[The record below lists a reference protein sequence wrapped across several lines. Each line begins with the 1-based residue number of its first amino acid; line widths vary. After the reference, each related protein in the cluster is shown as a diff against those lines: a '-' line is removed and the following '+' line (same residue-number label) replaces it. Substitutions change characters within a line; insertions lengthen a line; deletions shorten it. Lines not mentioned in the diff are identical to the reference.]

1 MSAKSYKTRSQAS
14 CSSTGSAAAKARAR
28 AEAAKTRLTYA
39 QKEVSLKMEKAQL
52 EASIELLQCEKE
64 AATAT
69 EEAEVLEAAVQSQ
82 MDEQSNGH
90 VLDDLPSLESSHRT
104 ERYVMAQ
111 SKFVKKE
118 ITEIQEPPSADKPP
132 ANTVDPPCVTHLS
145 HTDPA
150 DCGPPPETKTR
161 SKQPAYDHHL
171 PAPPLLLPHPPL
183 DNRDRNHNWTQQKP
197 RDSYHDPT
205 SDSRPSGH
213 NDGNISEFVRYF
225 ARREIVAT
233 GLLQFN
239 DKPQNYRA
247 WKRSF
252 ENTVRGLDLTA
263 SEEMDLL
270 FKWLGKESAEH
281 VEQIR
286 AIHINRPDAGL
297 KMTWE
302 RLDQCYGSAEVVEDA
317 LFKRIDNF
325 PKITN
330 RDYVKLRK
338 FSDILM
344 ELQSAKEEGD
354 LPGLSFLDSARGLNP
369 IVQKL
374 PFYLQEKWVSVGAS
388 YKREYQVSFPPFHVF
403 VDFVS
408 QEATVKNDPSFNFAT
423 HLDSAPRPEK
433 PPWKFN
439 RQREVSVHKTQVFPN
454 HSYESYG
461 DSKRTDDCDRLC
473 PVHKKPHALLK
484 CRVFCEKSIEER
496 KTFLKENNI
505 CFRCCASS
513 THFAKHCKAKV
524 QCSECGKE
532 NHNTALHPGPA
543 PWSKGTDPDVEH
555 GGEQGATLPSEITSK
570 CTQVCGENLA
580 GRSCSKI
587 CLVKVYPASHPDKAI
602 RLYAIHDEQSN
613 RSLVR
618 SEFFEV
624 FGENGPSSPYALRT
638 CAGLKE
644 TMGRRATGYVVE
656 TLEGTVHIPLP
667 SLIECNDIP
676 DNREEIPTPSAA
688 LHHPHLKNISHLIPE
703 LDPNAQIL
711 MLLGRDIIRVHKVHK
726 QISGPNNAPYAQKLD
741 LGWVIVGNVC
751 LVVVHKTI
759 TVNAFYTNTTE
770 RGRPTLFQPCPNLFN
785 IKERSCGI
793 QIPYHNTPQLSDR
806 SNCESDHLGFCVFE
820 QTKNDNQVSPSI
832 QDNAF
837 MKIMEEGMTRDANNH
852 WTAPLPFKSPR
863 QRLPNNRPQTMNRL
877 MSLIRNFDRK
887 PELRDHFITFM
898 AKIFRNGHAEI
909 APPLKENEERWYL
922 PLFGVYHPKKPKQI
936 RVVFDS
942 SAQYNGLSLND
953 VLLKGPDLNNTLLGV
968 LMRFRKEAV
977 AFTADI
983 EQMFYCFYVRE
994 EDRNFLRFLWFR
1006 DNNLCNDIIEYR
1018 MRVHVFGNSPSPAVA
1033 IFGLH
1038 QSVQCCEVDFDAD
1051 VKQFVTRDFYV
1062 DDGLKSLPTVEM
1074 AVTLLRKTRDIL
1086 AKSNLRL
1093 HKIAANRKEILEAFP
1108 SQEHAKDLKDLDLE
1122 ADALPMQRS
1131 LGLLWDL
1138 KKDCFTFNVSDET
1151 KPFTRRG
1158 VLSTINSLYDPLGFV
1173 APVTIHGKSILRE
1186 LTADSRDWDAPL
1198 PQGMEE
1204 SCVLW
1209 RESLGA
1215 LSSLSITRTYT
1226 NISPSEATY
1235 RELCIFCDASTK
1247 AIAAVAYVKV
1257 TDAEGNQEI
1266 GFIMGK
1272 AKLTPRP
1279 EQTIPRLELCAAV
1292 LAVEIADL
1300 VSGELDIQLNNTHFF
1315 TDSKVVLGYIC
1326 NETRRFYV
1334 YVSNRV
1340 ARIRRSSQANQWH
1353 YVPTDQNPADLATRS
1368 VPAHQLML
1376 TNWFTGPK
1384 FLLKDNQS
1392 FVQDTFD
1399 LVEPSSD
1406 TDIRPQVSI
1415 LKTTAGFKL
1424 LGSKRLTR
1432 FSQWSSLLRAIARL
1446 LHVVH
1451 AFKQTTNRD
1460 SSCKGWHYCGV
1471 GVTVEEFEQAKN
1483 IVIRIVQEEVYA
1495 GEIKCINE
1503 QQEIP

>member
-667 SLIECNDIP
+667 SLIECN
-676 DNREEIPTPSAA
+676 
-688 LHHPHLKNISHLIPE
+688 
-703 LDPNAQIL
+703 
-711 MLLGRDIIRVHKVHK
+711 
-726 QISGPNNAPYAQKLD
+726 
-741 LGWVIVGNVC
+741 
-751 LVVVHKTI
+751 
-759 TVNAFYTNTTE
+759 
-770 RGRPTLFQPCPNLFN
+770 
-785 IKERSCGI
+785 
-793 QIPYHNTPQLSDR
+793 
-806 SNCESDHLGFCVFE
+806 
-820 QTKNDNQVSPSI
+820 
-832 QDNAF
+832 
-837 MKIMEEGMTRDANNH
+837 
-852 WTAPLPFKSPR
+852 
-863 QRLPNNRPQTMNRL
+863 
-877 MSLIRNFDRK
+877 
-887 PELRDHFITFM
+887 
-898 AKIFRNGHAEI
+898 
-909 APPLKENEERWYL
+909 
-922 PLFGVYHPKKPKQI
+922 
-936 RVVFDS
+936 
-942 SAQYNGLSLND
+942 
-953 VLLKGPDLNNTLLGV
+953 
-968 LMRFRKEAV
+968 
-977 AFTADI
+977 
-983 EQMFYCFYVRE
+983 
-994 EDRNFLRFLWFR
+994 
-1006 DNNLCNDIIEYR
+1006 
-1018 MRVHVFGNSPSPAVA
+1018 
-1033 IFGLH
+1033 
-1038 QSVQCCEVDFDAD
+1038 
-1051 VKQFVTRDFYV
+1051 
-1062 DDGLKSLPTVEM
+1062 
-1074 AVTLLRKTRDIL
+1074 
-1086 AKSNLRL
+1086 
-1093 HKIAANRKEILEAFP
+1093 
-1108 SQEHAKDLKDLDLE
+1108 
-1122 ADALPMQRS
+1122 
-1131 LGLLWDL
+1131 
-1138 KKDCFTFNVSDET
+1138 
-1151 KPFTRRG
+1151 
-1158 VLSTINSLYDPLGFV
+1158 
-1173 APVTIHGKSILRE
+1173 
-1186 LTADSRDWDAPL
+1186 
-1198 PQGMEE
+1198 
-1204 SCVLW
+1204 
-1209 RESLGA
+1209 
-1215 LSSLSITRTYT
+1215 
-1226 NISPSEATY
+1226 ISPTTGRRY
-1235 RELCIFCDASTK
+1235 
-1247 AIAAVAYVKV
+1247 
-1257 TDAEGNQEI
+1257 Q
-1266 GFIMGK
+1266 
-1272 AKLTPRP
+1272 RP
-1279 EQTIPRLELCAAV
+1279 AQHSIIP
-1292 LAVEIADL
+1292 I
-1300 VSGELDIQLNNTHFF
+1300 
-1315 TDSKVVLGYIC
+1315 
-1326 NETRRFYV
+1326 
-1334 YVSNRV
+1334 
-1340 ARIRRSSQANQWH
+1340 
-1353 YVPTDQNPADLATRS
+1353 
-1368 VPAHQLML
+1368 
-1376 TNWFTGPK
+1376 
-1384 FLLKDNQS
+1384 
-1392 FVQDTFD
+1392 
-1399 LVEPSSD
+1399 
-1406 TDIRPQVSI
+1406 
-1415 LKTTAGFKL
+1415 
-1424 LGSKRLTR
+1424 
-1432 FSQWSSLLRAIARL
+1432 
-1446 LHVVH
+1446 
-1451 AFKQTTNRD
+1451 
-1460 SSCKGWHYCGV
+1460 
-1471 GVTVEEFEQAKN
+1471 
-1483 IVIRIVQEEVYA
+1483 
-1495 GEIKCINE
+1495 
-1503 QQEIP
+1503 